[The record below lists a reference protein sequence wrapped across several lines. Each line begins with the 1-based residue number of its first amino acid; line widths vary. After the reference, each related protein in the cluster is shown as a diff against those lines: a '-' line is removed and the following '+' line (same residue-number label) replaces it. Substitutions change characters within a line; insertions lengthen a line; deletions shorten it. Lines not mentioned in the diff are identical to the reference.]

1 MYVNIQCTLPTQGN
15 VDTSLFDY
23 HACYVTWDRKDLL
36 IICIF
41 VFIRH
46 VSIHRYEETFI
57 ETSYSYLQDEI
68 EYKWKYVI
76 RLIGSLFFFTYMI
89 RYPCNIRKQ
98 RFTELK
104 EVTFQLGNGE
114 QFELMK
120 FVLLDMWTVENNNF
134 AYEVNKYFGRLN
146 ILMYLLIHF
155 LSILFTL

>member
-1 MYVNIQCTLPTQGN
+1 
-15 VDTSLFDY
+15 
-23 HACYVTWDRKDLL
+23 
-36 IICIF
+36 
-41 VFIRH
+41 
-46 VSIHRYEETFI
+46 
-57 ETSYSYLQDEI
+57 
-68 EYKWKYVI
+68 
-76 RLIGSLFFFTYMI
+76 MI